1 LDDGTMI
8 VVENAA
14 QELGSELD
22 VVVSRVIQTSAGR
35 ILFSRN
41 FLKYSF

>member
-14 QELGSELD
+14 QELGRELD

-35 ILFSRN
+35 ILFSKK
-41 FLKYSF
+41 LL